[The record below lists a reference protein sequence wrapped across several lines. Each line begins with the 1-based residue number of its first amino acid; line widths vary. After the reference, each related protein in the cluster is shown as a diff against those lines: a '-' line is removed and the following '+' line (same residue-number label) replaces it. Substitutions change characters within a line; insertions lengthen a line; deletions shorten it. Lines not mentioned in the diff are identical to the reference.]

1 MDAVDQI
8 YAAAAAPRIKVHSIG
23 DNTLFRLSRA
33 IRDVDRTAQE
43 EGIGELIGPRLSIAK
58 AIRFVLSASP
68 LPGASPHLRLAVAA
82 KKLALTE
89 NELRFRSSERIVQL
103 FSQIRPEIE
112 TLSRQT
118 TSALNEKFLSVWR
131 TRDARKGRF
140 AIVVPDSK
148 AKVPTDSWLHE
159 IEGGT
164 HLKVLTPAALRAGEF
179 YDELFLF
186 GAPRWYIKN
195 AGDFLFTTPRS
206 SRLSIFGYRWT
217 DLNLNI
223 EPLFHRRVP
232 SANGSGERSP
242 EATPSQQGINAHVE
256 ESGADPTVA
265 DSEPPFE
272 LPAVDV
278 QAIMRSRR
286 TSSLPIDAYE
296 EEIEARLIL
305 LAGGDAVL
313 LPYSDDAKSFSADV
327 DERAVNAAN
336 EDDEDED
343 SATVRRVLNKQLEV
357 GDFILL
363 RTGGGGDLLPVV
375 ADSLMGE
382 KLAAQRRAD
391 QKRWKDA
398 LRAYERRFGM
408 DELCRQLGAA
418 GGLRANL
425 TNVRNWMRER
435 NLRPAA
441 DADFSAIL
449 SIAGLAGDAPRY
461 FLTADQLN
469 SVHHSA
475 GNEIRRKLIAE
486 VKKTDL
492 DVLRS
497 SGKMTFHLEGVAAG
511 ATMTAYRIERIPPD
525 IVMARAHE
533 VNDVFEQ
540 KDTPWQ

>member
-8 YAAAAAPRIKVHSIG
+8 YAAAAAPKIKVHSIG

-33 IRDVDRTAQE
+33 IRDVDRTAHE
-43 EGIGELIGPRLSIAK
+43 EGVSELIGPRLSIAK

-68 LPGASPHLRLAVAA
+68 LPGASPHLRLAAAA
-82 KKLALTE
+82 KKLAFTE
-89 NELRFRSSERIVQL
+89 NELRFRSSERIVHL

-112 TLSRQT
+112 ALSRQT
-118 TSALNEKFLSVWR
+118 TSALNEKFLGVWR
-131 TRDARKGRF
+131 TRNVSKDRF
-140 AIVVPDSK
+140 AIVVPDAK
-148 AKVPTDSWLHE
+148 AKVPTDSWLQE

-164 HLKVLTPAALRAGEF
+164 HLKVLTPAALRTGGF

-186 GAPRWYIKN
+186 GAPRWYIRN

-217 DLNLNI
+217 DLNLKI
-223 EPLFHRRVP
+223 EPLFHRRVAA
-232 SANGSGERSP
+232 ANGSGDRSP
-242 EATPSQQGINAHVE
+242 DEAASQQAIKAHVE
-256 ESGADPTVA
+256 ESGTDPTVA

-272 LPAVDV
+272 LPVVDV

-286 TSSLPIDAYE
+286 TGSSPFDAYE

-313 LPYSDDAKSFSADV
+313 LPYTDDAKSFSADV
-327 DERAVNAAN
+327 DERAVNASD

-343 SATVRRVLNKQLEV
+343 SATVRRVLNKQIEV

-382 KLAAQRRAD
+382 KLAAHRRAD

-408 DELCRQLGAA
+408 DELCRQLAAA
-418 GGLRANL
+418 GGLRANS

-449 SIAGLAGDAPRY
+449 SVAELAGDAPRY

-486 VKKTDL
+486 VKKADL
-492 DVLRS
+492 DVLRL

-511 ATMTAYRIERIPPD
+511 ASMTAYRIERILPD

>member
-8 YAAAAAPRIKVHSIG
+8 YAATAAPRIKIHSIG

-33 IRDVDRTAQE
+33 IRDVDRTAHE
-43 EGIGELIGPRLSIAK
+43 EGVGELIGPRLSIAK

-68 LPGASPHLRLAVAA
+68 LPGASPHLRLAAAA
-82 KKLALTE
+82 KKLAFTE
-89 NELRFRSSERIVQL
+89 NELRFRSSERIVHL

-112 TLSRQT
+112 ALSRQT
-118 TSALNEKFLSVWR
+118 TSALGEKFLSVWR
-131 TRDARKGRF
+131 TRNASKGRF
-140 AIVVPDSK
+140 AIVVPDAK
-148 AKVPTDSWLHE
+148 AKVPIDSWLHE
-159 IEGGT
+159 VEGGN

-186 GAPRWYIKN
+186 GAPRWYINN
-195 AGDFLFTTPRS
+195 AGDFLFTTPRAM
-206 SRLSIFGYRWT
+206 RLSIFGYRWT
-217 DLNLNI
+217 DLNLKI
-223 EPLFHRRVP
+223 APLFHRRAAA
-232 SANGSGERSP
+232 ANGSGEGSP
-242 EATPSQQGINAHVE
+242 DTVASPQGIKAHVE
-256 ESGADPTVA
+256 ESGTDPSVT

-286 TSSLPIDAYE
+286 SYSSPLDAYE

-313 LPYSDDAKSFSADV
+313 LPYTDDAKSFCADV
-327 DERAVNAAN
+327 DERAVNAADD
-336 EDDEDED
+336 DDEDED
-343 SATVRRVLNKQLEV
+343 SATVRRVLNKQIEV

-382 KLAAQRRAD
+382 KVAAQRRAD

-398 LRAYERRFGM
+398 LRANEQRFGM
-408 DELCRQLGAA
+408 DELCRQLAAA

-449 SIAGLAGDAPRY
+449 SVTGLAGDAPRY

-486 VKKTDL
+486 VKKADL

-511 ATMTAYRIERIPPD
+511 ASMTAYRIERILPD